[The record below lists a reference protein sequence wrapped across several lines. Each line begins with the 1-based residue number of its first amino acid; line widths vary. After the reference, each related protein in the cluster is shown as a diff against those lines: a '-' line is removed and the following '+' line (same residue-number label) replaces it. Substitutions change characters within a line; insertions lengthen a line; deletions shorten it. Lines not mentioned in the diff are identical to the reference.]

1 MVDGADAS
9 RRAIGAAEG
18 IIRTVKLKWSNVP
31 IPAQHLL
38 GLVLGAILQP
48 VFKQRL
54 FAAAW
59 IGTAIGL
66 PLIAIGIGLSVW
78 SVVQA
83 GDTKIKAPIKLLTSG
98 PYSLSRNPMYIAW
111 TLMYLGIGLA
121 ANSFWITA
129 LLPLVAAFT
138 HFVDVRKEERFLEKQ
153 FANEYF
159 QYKGRVRRY
168 F

>member
-1 MVDGADAS
+1 MQW
-9 RRAIGAAEG
+9 
-18 IIRTVKLKWSNVP
+18 KWANVP
-31 IPAQHLL
+31 IPVQHLL
-38 GLVLGAILQP
+38 GLVLGAVLQL

-59 IGTAIGL
+59 IGDAIGL
-66 PLIAIGIGLSVW
+66 PLIVFGVGLSAW

-83 GDTKIKAPIKLLTSG
+83 GDIEIEAPIKLLTGG

-121 ANSFWITA
+121 ANSLWITA
-129 LLPLVAAFT
+129 LLPLVAGFT
-138 HFVDVRKEERFLEKQ
+138 HFVDVRREERFLEKQ
-153 FANEYF
+153 FGDEYL